1 MRKLVYFP
9 VPAGT
14 ERSQCDA
21 CPKQCYWIR
30 TAAGKRMLV
39 DVDVEG
45 GIAPTSDEPG
55 RGWAHFAT
63 CPQAQ
68 RFRRAPAPVRKR
80 ALRMAGF
87 DTVPKRIF
95 GRDVVEL
102 KPVQLVRDRPTP
114 VAPQPSLFE
123 SPADLV
129 AAAKLLSQHSGV
141 GESRIL
147 TFAEDARA
155 AALSAAGRTFAT
167 DAHNSVREA
176 ANTLEK
182 FYGERW

>member
-1 MRKLVYFP
+1 MRKLVYFD
-9 VPAGT
+9 VPAGV

-21 CPKQCYWIR
+21 CPKKCYWIR
-30 TAAGKRMLV
+30 TAKGNRMLV

-45 GIAPTSDEPG
+45 GIAPTADEPG
-55 RGWAHFAT
+55 RGFAHFAT

-80 ALRMAGF
+80 ALRMASHSSGGAA
-87 DTVPKRIF
+87 TL
-95 GRDVVEL
+95 E
-102 KPVQLVRDRPTP
+102 LVRDRPTP
-114 VAPQPSLFE
+114 AAPQPSLFE

-129 AAAKLLSQHSGV
+129 AAARLLSQHSGI

-147 TFAEDARA
+147 TFAQDARA
-155 AALSAAGRTFAT
+155 AAHSAAGSTFAT

>member
-1 MRKLVYFP
+1 MRKLVYFD

-80 ALRMAGF
+80 ALRMAALPHSPGKSGSGPA
-87 DTVPKRIF
+87 TL
-95 GRDVVEL
+95 E
-102 KPVQLVRDRPTP
+102 LVRDRPTP
-114 VAPQPSLFE
+114 APPQPSLFE